1 LEIINREIMKKIF
14 ILLLFIGIGNFAFSQ
29 ILNKRITDTLSI
41 ERTRESTVIDQG
53 NKAPIFSTFLIMGE
67 HDAIEERFIRKNEAI
82 KLYGIERGY
91 DLLYEKLRPDLKL
104 ISLEQLLKIYNIK
117 PEDWNLRVFVNMQMI
132 NYPKKLIAVES
143 EIVAVKVVTFNNK
156 NIINIITA
164 HPRKDNPIH

>member
-1 LEIINREIMKKIF
+1 MKKIF

-91 DLLYEKLRPDLKL
+91 DLLYEKLRPD
-104 ISLEQLLKIYNIK
+104 IK